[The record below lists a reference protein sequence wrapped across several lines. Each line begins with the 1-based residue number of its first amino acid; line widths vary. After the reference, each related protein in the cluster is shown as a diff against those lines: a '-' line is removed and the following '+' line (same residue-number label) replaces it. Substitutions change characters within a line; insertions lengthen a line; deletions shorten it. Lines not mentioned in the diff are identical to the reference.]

1 MGMKHK
7 SFRFGEWRV
16 DPATNTLSCGVLN
29 RQLEPRAMDVL
40 LYLCRHPHVVISAE
54 TLLDACW
61 GDVSPSDNAI
71 HKIITQL
78 RRALDD
84 SATEPRYIET
94 IRKRGY
100 RLLAELSYDD
110 EVSQGSWL
118 HASPFRGLEAF
129 EEQHAAIFFGRKLS
143 VDQLVQVVVA
153 QAQAACAM
161 VLVLGPSG
169 AGKTSLVQAGLI
181 PALKAG
187 AAPAESG
194 IAISAHVQLDC
205 ADMGQSGLLETLASV
220 LLDAEIDGRLLF
232 ENTSAAALAQHMA
245 QDLPSLIEHLQ
256 RQLPAIQL
264 LLFIDRFEAVFR
276 LPHVTD
282 TERAVFINVL
292 DQLARSGSMQLVL
305 ACRND
310 FYPHLASYPALMSL
324 KLSGGHFDLT
334 PPGSADIAQIV
345 RHPAQVAQLRYTVDE
360 RGEGLDEVLCHAAR
374 SGADSLPLL
383 QYCLQ
388 ELYRQ
393 RSPEGE
399 LSHAAFHAMGG
410 LEGAIG
416 ARAEQVISELGAPQI
431 AALPHVLSQLVLVAE
446 DEATVSS
453 RRVPWS
459 ALRNDAEIKLV
470 QALVDAHL
478 FVSDLQGGAPA
489 FGLAHEALLR
499 RWPRVVAWIEEHRQ
513 TLQIRSRIS
522 AQANRWQESGRKRDM
537 LLPSGTQTN
546 QARELLNATSLSLTQ
561 QEQNFIQSSLQSE
574 RRSERMRMII
584 MVVIT
589 CLALLAGVLGLTAR
603 SAQSLAEQRRSAAED
618 LMSYMLGEFVDKL
631 RPLGK
636 LDLLDSVSNRALAYL
651 SDKNNSNENETAL
664 MQRAKSLQVISEVK
678 IARANPEDA
687 STALLAGRDILLKI
701 LKDRPRDAA
710 LLKSAGENSFWLGQ
724 IHLDKQEWERSQYYF
739 EQYREFSDRFVIAE
753 PNNPDGWL
761 EQSYAHNNLGT
772 LALLSG
778 DPARAVHEFALSVDI
793 KTRVHQNSPHD
804 KRLTADLADSFSWLA
819 TAQVQQGML
828 QQAELVFAREVAVLQ
843 KLHDENPQ
851 DLLWVQRLSS
861 AWQHQAQ
868 VKQALGDA
876 NAAKQNLANARN
888 LMEKIISLEPQNRIW
903 QQNLYVVKTKIYD
916 LRSRELN
923 EKDAFADLNN
933 LHDGFSELSKL
944 EPKKLTLQ
952 MLTELIIQRRA
963 SMEFMTGRVT
973 DAAATLRPA
982 LEHLLQI
989 HQKTPADKA
998 LRITLLDALL
1008 LNAEI
1013 NLAQKNAAAARL
1025 NCTKAQEILNPLIK
1039 NSADFAVLVP
1049 SIKVNICLG
1058 QIDQATSFIKQ
1069 LEAMSYRDPAYMNY
1083 LSTHQLK
1090 KEIL

>member
-1 MGMKHK
+1 MKHK

-40 LYLCRHPHVVISAE
+40 LYLCSHPHVVVSAE

-129 EEQHAAIFFGRKLS
+129 EEQHAAIFFGRKVS

-187 AAPAESG
+187 AAPADSG
-194 IAISAHVQLDC
+194 IAISEHVQLDC
-205 ADMGQSGLLETLASV
+205 ADMGQSGLLETLASA
-220 LLDAEIDGRLLF
+220 LLDAELDGKLLF
-232 ENTSAAALAQHMA
+232 ENTSAAALAQRMA
-245 QDLPSLIEHLQ
+245 QDMPLLVEHLQ
-256 RQLPAIQL
+256 RRLPAIQL
-264 LLFIDRFEAVFR
+264 LLFIDRFEAIFR
-276 LPHVTD
+276 LPHVGD
-282 TERAVFINVL
+282 QERAVFVNVL
-292 DQLARSGSMQLVL
+292 DQLARSGCMQLVL

-310 FYPHLASYPALMSL
+310 FYPQLASYPALMTL

-345 RHPAQVAQLRYTVDE
+345 RHPAQAAQLRYTVDE
-360 RGEGLDEVLCHAAR
+360 HGEGLDQVLCNAAR
-374 SGADSLPLL
+374 AGADSLPLL

-393 RSPEGE
+393 RSADGE

-416 ARAEQVISELGAPQI
+416 ARAEQVISALGPAQI

-446 DEATVSS
+446 DETTVSS

-459 ALRNDAEIKLV
+459 SLRNDAENKLV

-513 TLQIRSRIS
+513 ALQVRSRIS
-522 AQANRWQESGRKRDM
+522 AHAQRWQDSGRQRDM

-546 QARELLNATSLSLTQ
+546 QARALLATSGFSFTA
-561 QEQNFIQSSLQSE
+561 QEQSFIQSSLQSE
-574 RRSERMRMII
+574 RRSERVRMAV
-584 MVVIT
+584 MVVVT
-589 CLALLAGVLGLTAR
+589 GLAFLAAVLGLTAR
-603 SAQSLAEQRRSAAED
+603 SAQTQAEAHRAEAEG
-618 LMSYMLGEFVDKL
+618 LMAYMLGEFVEKL

-636 LDLLDSVSNRALAYL
+636 LDLLDSVSSRALNYL
-651 SDKNNSNENETAL
+651 SDPARANESDNDSSLA
-664 MQRAKSLQVISEVK
+664 QRVKSLQLISEVK
-678 IARANPEDA
+678 IARADPAGAN
-687 STALLAGRDILLKI
+687 TALLAGREI
-701 LKDRPRDAA
+701 LKQLLQAKPADIS
-710 LLKSAGENSFWLGQ
+710 LLKSAGENAFWLGQ
-724 IHLDKQEWERSQYYF
+724 IHFDQKESDKAERYMEEYRAYSDQLAAAAPNDPASWMEQSFAHNSLGSIALQKGDVARAANEFAVSVDLKARAHAKTPGDKQ
-739 EQYREFSDRFVIAE
+739 
-753 PNNPDGWL
+753 
-761 EQSYAHNNLGT
+761 
-772 LALLSG
+772 
-778 DPARAVHEFALSVDI
+778 
-793 KTRVHQNSPHD
+793 
-804 KRLTADLADSFSWLA
+804 LTADLADSLSW
-819 TAQVQQGML
+819 
-828 QQAELVFAREVAVLQ
+828 QARADMQLG
-843 KLHDENPQ
+843 K
-851 DLLWVQRLSS
+851 LSS
-861 AWQHQAQ
+861 AEALYGRELKLLQSLHAEYPKETQWVKALSAAWSHQAEI
-868 VKQALGDA
+868 KQARG
-876 NAAKQNLANARN
+876 NLAASHDDLTQAHN
-888 LMEKIISLEPQNRIW
+888 LLQAVVEEDPSNRIW
-903 QQNLYVVKTKIYD
+903 QSSLYFAKLRLLQTNADRKATKPALGQLD
-916 LRSRELN
+916 KLEQG
-923 EKDAFADLNN
+923 FA
-933 LHDGFSELSKL
+933 ELSRL
-944 EPKKLTLQ
+944 EPKKLNLQ
-952 MLTELIIQRRA
+952 MQLANVQRYKAMLHLRDQQLK
-963 SMEFMTGRVT
+963 E
-973 DAAATLRPA
+973 AAVALQPA
-982 LEHLLQI
+982 LERLQLI
-989 HQKTPADKA
+989 HARAPDDQVI
-998 LRITLLDALL
+998 LNSLIDALL
-1008 LNAEI
+1008 LDADANPSQ
-1013 NLAQKNAAAARL
+1013 AQKQCEIAQSKLRPLVRNTGDFKLLSRWVQAHACLNQLDDASAAKK
-1025 NCTKAQEILNPLIK
+1025 T
-1039 NSADFAVLVP
+1039 
-1049 SIKVNICLG
+1049 
-1058 QIDQATSFIKQ
+1058 
-1069 LEAMSYRDPAYMNY
+1069 LEAMRYDDPDYVQY
-1083 LSTHQLK
+1083 LSTHPLK
-1090 KEIL
+1090 KASL

>member
-1 MGMKHK
+1 
-7 SFRFGEWRV
+7 
-16 DPATNTLSCGVLN
+16 
-29 RQLEPRAMDVL
+29 MDVL

-54 TLLDACW
+54 TLLEACW

-84 SATEPRYIET
+84 SATEPSYIET

-194 IAISAHVQLDC
+194 IAISEHVQLDC

-220 LLDAEIDGRLLF
+220 LLDAEVDGKLLF
-232 ENTSAAALAQHMA
+232 ENTSAAALAQRMA
-245 QDLPSLIEHLQ
+245 HDLPLLIEQLQ
-256 RQLPAIQL
+256 RQLPSIQL

-276 LPHVTD
+276 LPHVSD
-282 TERAVFINVL
+282 VECAVFINVL
-292 DQLARSGSMQLVL
+292 EQLARSGCMQLVL

-310 FYPHLASYPALMSL
+310 FYPHLASYPALMNL

-360 RGEGLDEVLCHAAR
+360 HGEGLDQVLCNAAR
-374 SGADSLPLL
+374 AGADSLPLL

-399 LSHAAFHAMGG
+399 LSHEAFYAMGG
-410 LEGAIG
+410 MEGAIG
-416 ARAEQVISELGAPQI
+416 ARAEQVISALGSAQI

-459 ALRNDAEIKLV
+459 ALRNDAENKLV

-478 FVSDLQGGAPA
+478 FVSDLQGGAPF

-513 TLQIRSRIS
+513 ALQVRSRIS
-522 AQANRWQESGRKRDM
+522 AQANRWQDSGRKRDM

-546 QARELLNATSLSLTQ
+546 QARELMSASSLSLTQ
-561 QEQNFIQSSLQSE
+561 REQSFIQSSLQSE
-574 RRSERMRMII
+574 RRNERVRMGV
-584 MVVIT
+584 MFVVT
-589 CLALLAGVLGLTAR
+589 GLAILAAVLGLTAR
-603 SAQSLAEQRRSAAED
+603 SAQIQAEAHRNEAEG
-618 LMSYMLGEFVDKL
+618 LMTYMLGEFAEKL

-636 LDLLDSVSNRALAYL
+636 LDLLDSVSNRALKYL
-651 SDKNNSNENETAL
+651 SDPSLGSDGETTLA
-664 MQRAKSLQVISEVK
+664 QRIKSLQLISEVR
-678 IARANPEDA
+678 IARADPLGAN
-687 STALLAGRDILLKI
+687 TALLVAKAILQKQLEDTPDDLTLLKN
-701 LKDRPRDAA
+701 
-710 LLKSAGENSFWLGQ
+710 AGENAFWLGQ
-724 IHLDKQEWERSQYYF
+724 IHLDQKEWNEARQYF
-739 EQYREFSDRFVIAE
+739 EQYRHFADRQATVAPAAI
-753 PNNPDGWL
+753 DSWI
-761 EQSYAHNNLGT
+761 EQSYAHSNLGT
-772 LALLSG
+772 VALRSG
-778 DPARAVHEFALSVDI
+778 DIATAASEFALSVNLKQRAYDTDA
-793 KTRVHQNSPHD
+793 KN
-804 KRLTADLADSFSWLA
+804 KRLAADLANGLSWQAAAQMQLGQLQLA
-819 TAQVQQGML
+819 EQLGVRELTLFQSL
-828 QQAELVFAREVAVLQ
+828 QNNYPTESVWTFGLA
-843 KLHDENPQ
+843 
-851 DLLWVQRLSS
+851 S
-861 AWQHQAQ
+861 AWSHRSEA
-868 VKQALGDA
+868 KQASGELAASYDA
-876 NAAKQNLANARN
+876 ITKAHALLQSIVEKDPSNRN
-888 LMEKIISLEPQNRIW
+888 WQRSMYISELRIIEAESMRSPPEQVITRLNEL
-903 QQNLYVVKTKIYD
+903 QQNLN
-916 LRSRELN
+916 ELIR
-923 EKDAFADLNN
+923 
-933 LHDGFSELSKL
+933 L
-944 EPKKLTLQ
+944 EPKKLALQ
-952 MLTELIIQRRA
+952 TMFANTQRLKAAVLLRQRRYA
-963 SMEFMTGRVT
+963 EAEANLMSGLSK
-973 DAAATLRPA
+973 LRQ
-982 LEHLLQI
+982 LNGSTSSDLFIRNSLIE
-989 HQKTPADKA
+989 T
-998 LRITLLDALL
+998 LL
-1008 LNAEI
+1008 LNADLVEQQNPSSSRPHCEEI
-1013 NLAQKNAAAARL
+1013 LMILRPHINGNADFRVLSPWVKAHACLGKNDEAAAAR
-1025 NCTKAQEILNPLIK
+1025 
-1039 NSADFAVLVP
+1039 
-1049 SIKVNICLG
+1049 
-1058 QIDQATSFIKQ
+1058 KQ
-1069 LEAMSYRDPAYMNY
+1069 LDIMSYRDPTYLNY
-1083 LSTHQLK
+1083 LSTHPQK
-1090 KEIL
+1090 KVKS

>member
-1 MGMKHK
+1 VNHK

-40 LYLCRHPHVVISAE
+40 LYLCRHPHVVVSAE

-61 GDVSPSDNAI
+61 GNVSPSDNAI

-194 IAISAHVQLDC
+194 IAISSHVQLDC

-220 LLDAEIDGRLLF
+220 LLDAEIGERLLF
-232 ENTSAAALAQHMA
+232 ENTSAAALAQRLTH
-245 QDLPSLIEHLQ
+245 DLPGLIEQLQ
-256 RQLPAIQL
+256 ARLPAIQL

-276 LPHVTD
+276 LPHISDVD
-282 TERAVFINVL
+282 RAVFINVL
-292 DQLARSGSMQLVL
+292 DQLARSGTMQLVL

-310 FYPHLASYPALMSL
+310 FYPHLASYPALMNL
-324 KLSGGHFDLT
+324 KLSGGHYDLT

-345 RHPAQVAQLRYTVDE
+345 RHPAQVAQLRYTVDDK
-360 RGEGLDEVLCHAAR
+360 GEGLDDVLCHAAR
-374 SGADSLPLL
+374 SGPDSLPLL

-393 RSPEGE
+393 RTPDGE
-399 LSHAAFHAMGG
+399 LTHAAFHAMGG

-416 ARAEQVISELGAPQI
+416 ARAEQVISALGAAQI

-446 DEATVSS
+446 DESTFSS

-459 ALRNDAEIKLV
+459 ALRNDAENKLV

-478 FVSDLQGGAPA
+478 FVSDLQGGVPF
-489 FGLAHEALLR
+489 FGIAHEALLR

-513 TLQIRSRIS
+513 ALQVRSRIS
-522 AQANRWQESGRKRDM
+522 AHANRWQESGRRRDM

-546 QARELLNATSLSLTQ
+546 QARQLLATSGFGLTP

-574 RRSERMRMII
+574 RHGERVRMAVMI
-584 MVVIT
+584 VVAG
-589 CLALLAGVLGLTAR
+589 LALLAGGLGITAR
-603 SAQSLAEQRRSAAED
+603 SAQTQAEAHRAEAED
-618 LMSYMLGEFVDKL
+618 LMGYMLGEFVEKL

-636 LDLLDSVSNRALAYL
+636 LDLLDSISNRALKYL
-651 SDKNNSNENETAL
+651 SDPSKGNDGNIAL
-664 MQRAKSLQVISEVK
+664 AQHAKSLQLISEVR
-678 IARANPEDA
+678 IERADPIGA
-687 STALLAGRDILLKI
+687 STALLAGRSILQKQLKTSPND
-701 LKDRPRDAA
+701 LR
-710 LLKSAGENSFWLGQ
+710 LLKSAGENAFWLGQ
-724 IHLDKQEWERSQYYF
+724 IHLDQKEWEQARRYF
-739 EQYREFSDRFVIAE
+739 EEYAEYADRQAAIE
-753 PNNPDGWL
+753 PQSIEAWI
-761 EQSYAHNNLGT
+761 EQSYAHSNLGT
-772 LALLSG
+772 VALRSSSLE
-778 DPARAVHEFALSVDI
+778 RAANEFALSVTL
-793 KTRVHQNSPHD
+793 KERAYKQQPEN
-804 KRLTADLADSFSWLA
+804 KRFASDLANSLSWQASAYIQLGKLALAQALNDRELVLLQSLYSKNPTEPVWGNRLA
-819 TAQVQQGML
+819 TAWTHQSKLKLAKGDIQGSSDASRKAYSL
-828 QQAELVFAREVAVLQ
+828 
-843 KLHDENPQ
+843 
-851 DLLWVQRLSS
+851 RLSI
-861 AWQHQAQ
+861 A
-868 VKQALGDA
+868 
-876 NAAKQNLANARN
+876 
-888 LMEKIISLEPQNRIW
+888 
-903 QQNLYVVKTKIYD
+903 
-916 LRSRELN
+916 
-923 EKDAFADLNN
+923 EKDPSNRTWQRDVYI
-933 LHDGFSELSKL
+933 SELSVIETETVKQQALLRLNKLQQNVAELARL
-944 EPKKLTLQ
+944 EPKRLALQ
-952 MLTELIIQRRA
+952 VLLANVQRQQA
-963 SMEFMTGRVT
+963 VIYLQQGQQTK
-973 DAAATLRPA
+973 AAESLAPA
-982 LEHLLQI
+982 LEKLEQLHTS
-989 HQKTPADKA
+989 TPTDTLIRNA
-998 LRITLLDALL
+998 LVDTLLL
-1008 LNAEI
+1008 
-1013 NLAQKNAAAARL
+1013 
-1025 NCTKAQEILNPLIK
+1025 
-1039 NSADFAVLVP
+1039 SADLSPQRNDGGAHAKCEAVLDILKP
-1049 SIKVNICLG
+1049 
-1058 QIDQATSFIKQ
+1058 FIKGSVDFQ
-1069 LEAMSYRDPAYMNY
+1069 VLAPWVQAHVCLSRNESAAPLQKKLDAMPYRDPAYLDY
-1083 LSTHQLK
+1083 LSTHPLK
-1090 KEIL
+1090 RASS

>member
-1 MGMKHK
+1 MKHK

-187 AAPAESG
+187 AAPADSG
-194 IAISAHVQLDC
+194 IAISSHVQLDC
-205 ADMGQSGLLETLASV
+205 ADMGQAGLLETLASV
-220 LLDAEIDGRLLF
+220 LLDAEIDDKLLF
-232 ENTSAAALAQHMA
+232 ENTSASALAQRLA
-245 QDLPSLIEHLQ
+245 QDLPGLIEQLQ
-256 RQLPAIQL
+256 QKLPTIRL

-276 LPHVTD
+276 LPHITD
-282 TERAVFINVL
+282 AERAVFISVL

-310 FYPHLASYPALMSL
+310 FYPHLASYPALMNL

-360 RGEGLDEVLCHAAR
+360 RGEGLDDVLCNAAR
-374 SGADSLPLL
+374 SGPDSLPLL

-393 RSPEGE
+393 RTPEGE
-399 LSHAAFHAMGG
+399 LTHAAFHAMGG

-416 ARAEQVISELGAPQI
+416 ARAEQVISALGSAQI

-446 DEATVSS
+446 DESTVSS

-459 ALRNDAEIKLV
+459 ALRNDAENKLV

-478 FVSDLQGGAPA
+478 FVSDLQGGAPT
-489 FGLAHEALLR
+489 FGIAHEALLR
-499 RWPRVVAWIEEHRQ
+499 RWPRVVEWIEEHRQ
-513 TLQIRSRIS
+513 ALQIRSRIS

-546 QARELLNATSLSLTQ
+546 QARQLLATSGFSFSP
-561 QEQNFIQSSLQSE
+561 QEQSFVQASLQSE
-574 RRSERMRMII
+574 RRSERVRMGVMI
-584 MVVIT
+584 VVT
-589 CLALLAGVLGLTAR
+589 SLALLAGGLGLTAR
-603 SAQSLAEQRRSAAED
+603 SAQTQAEAHRAEAED
-618 LMSYMLGEFVDKL
+618 LMGYMLGEFVEKL

-636 LDLLDSVSNRALAYL
+636 LDLLDSVSNRALKYL
-651 SDKNNSNENETAL
+651 SAPARSVGSNTAL
-664 MQRAKSLQVISEVK
+664 AQRAKSLQLIAEVR
-678 IARANPEDA
+678 IERADTNGA
-687 STALLAGRDILLKI
+687 VAALMAGRDILRHQLERAPMDSDI
-701 LKDRPRDAA
+701 LKA
-710 LLKSAGENSFWLGQ
+710 AGENAFWLGQ
-724 IHLDKQEWERSQYYF
+724 IYFDQKEWEKTQQHFDAYLSY
-739 EQYREFSDRFVIAE
+739 SDRLAATSPENVDSWI
-753 PNNPDGWL
+753 
-761 EQSYAHNNLGT
+761 EQSYAHNSLGS
-772 LALLSG
+772 LALRRNDLK
-778 DPARAVHEFALSVDI
+778 RAASEFALSMQL
-793 KTRVHQNSPHD
+793 KQRASASQPENH
-804 KRLTADLADSFSWLA
+804 RLTANLADSFSWLA
-819 TAQVQQGML
+819 STQLQLGKISIAESLYAQELALLKQL
-828 QQAELVFAREVAVLQ
+828 HDKSPSDTLWLKPLAAAWLHQAE
-843 KLHDENPQ
+843 
-851 DLLWVQRLSS
+851 
-861 AWQHQAQ
+861 
-868 VKQALGDA
+868 VKQAIGDVTTSD
-876 NAAKQNLANARN
+876 
-888 LMEKIISLEPQNRIW
+888 ISLASAHELLEILVTKDPSNRAW
-903 QQNLYVVKTKIYD
+903 QRDLYIAELKIFD
-916 LRSRELN
+916 LRVKSMEQSQALAKLQR
-923 EKDAFADLNN
+923 
-933 LHDGFSELSKL
+933 LHTGLSTLSQL
-944 EPKKLTLQ
+944 EPKKLNLQ
-952 MLTELIIQRRA
+952 MLVAGVAQRRA
-963 SMEFMTGRVT
+963 AIEMHYGRLS
-973 DAAATLRPA
+973 DASKILKPA
-982 LEHLLQI
+982 IEKLN
-989 HQKTPADKA
+989 
-998 LRITLLDALL
+998 RIYDSASQDHIIRSYLIDALL
-1008 LNAEI
+1008 LNADI
-1013 NLAQKNAAAARL
+1013 DAQLQDLAGVRKNCQTA
-1025 NCTKAQEILNPLIK
+1025 KEILQPLVK
-1039 NSADFAVLVP
+1039 DSADFRILAPWVKTGV
-1049 SIKVNICLG
+1049 CLQEYS
-1058 QIDQATSFIKQ
+1058 QISPALKL
-1069 LEAMSYRDPAYMNY
+1069 LEIINYRDVNYTHY
-1083 LSTHQLK
+1083 LSTHPPK
-1090 KEIL
+1090 KATL

>member
-1 MGMKHK
+1 MKHK
-7 SFRFGEWRV
+7 SFRFGQWRV

-61 GDVSPSDNAI
+61 GDISPSDNAI

-194 IAISAHVQLDC
+194 IAISNHVQLDC

-220 LLDAEIDGRLLF
+220 LLDAEVDGQLLF
-232 ENTSAAALAQHMA
+232 ENISAAGLAQRLAH
-245 QDLPSLIEHLQ
+245 DLPLLIEHLQ
-256 RQLPAIQL
+256 RQLPAIRL
-264 LLFIDRFEAVFR
+264 LVFIDRFEAVFR
-276 LPHVTD
+276 LPHVND
-282 TERAVFINVL
+282 GERAAFINVL
-292 DQLARSGSMQLVL
+292 DQLARSCCMQLVL

-310 FYPHLASYPALMSL
+310 FYPQLASYPALMNL
-324 KLSGGHFDLT
+324 KLNGGHYDLT
-334 PPGSADIAQIV
+334 PPGSADIGQIV
-345 RHPAQVAQLRYTVDE
+345 RHPAQVAQLRYTIDAQ
-360 RGEGLDEVLCHAAR
+360 GEGLDELLCRTAL

-393 RSPEGE
+393 RSADGE

-416 ARAEQVISELGAPQI
+416 ARAEQVISALGAAQI

-446 DEATVSS
+446 DETTVSS

-459 ALRNDAEIKLV
+459 ALHNEAEHKLV

-513 TLQIRSRIS
+513 ALQMRSRIS
-522 AQANRWQESGRKRDM
+522 AQARRWHDSGSKRDM

-546 QARELLNATSLSLTQ
+546 QARQLLATSSLSLTP
-561 QEQNFIQSSLQSE
+561 QEQQFIQSSLQSE
-574 RRSERMRMII
+574 RRSERVRLGVMI
-584 MVVIT
+584 VVT
-589 CLALLAGVLGLTAR
+589 SLAILAAALGLTAR
-603 SAQSLAEQRRSAAED
+603 SAQTQAETHRAEAED
-618 LMSYMLGEFVDKL
+618 LMGYMLGEFADKL

-636 LDLLDSVSNRALAYL
+636 LDLLDSISNRALSYL
-651 SDKNNSNENETAL
+651 SNTTQSNDDTTL
-664 MQRAKSLQVISEVK
+664 TQRAKSLQLISEVRL
-678 IARANPEDA
+678 ARADPIGAN
-687 STALLAGRDILLKI
+687 TALLAGRGILQNQLKSLPKNTPLLKI
-701 LKDRPRDAA
+701 
-710 LLKSAGENSFWLGQ
+710 AGENAFWLGQ
-724 IHLDKQEWERSQYYF
+724 IHLDQKEWDKSRHYF
-739 EQYREFSDRFVIAE
+739 EEYRDYANRFADAA
-753 PNNPDGWL
+753 PDDVNGWI
-761 EQSYAHNNLGT
+761 EQSYAHNSLGT
-772 LALLSG
+772 LSLRSG
-778 DPARAVHEFALSVDI
+778 DIHRAEKEFALSVEL
-793 KTRVHQNSPHD
+793 KTKAYAKKVGD
-804 KRLTADLADSFSWLA
+804 KQLTSDLADSLSWQASVEMQLGKLA
-819 TAQVQQGML
+819 EARLRYDRELELLESLHMTYPSDTLWISRLSYAWSHQSELRQACGDLSASHDAAKRAHELL
-828 QQAELVFAREVAVLQ
+828 QIIVDKDTSNRVWQRNLHTMEWRMVETESKEPAASSLGRLNKLQKNFAELSQ
-843 KLHDENPQ
+843 
-851 DLLWVQRLSS
+851 
-861 AWQHQAQ
+861 
-868 VKQALGDA
+868 
-876 NAAKQNLANARN
+876 
-888 LMEKIISLEPQNRIW
+888 
-903 QQNLYVVKTKIYD
+903 
-916 LRSRELN
+916 
-923 EKDAFADLNN
+923 
-933 LHDGFSELSKL
+933 L
-944 EPKKLTLQ
+944 EPKKLNLQ
-952 MLTELIIQRRA
+952 MLGASVQRRRA
-963 SMEFMTGRVT
+963 SLLMRENKTLQAELMLNEAVAKLRQLHK
-973 DAAATLRPA
+973 AA
-982 LEHLLQI
+982 
-989 HQKTPADKA
+989 PADLAISRA
-998 LRITLLDALL
+998 LADALL
-1008 LNAEI
+1008 LGAEFQEAKDEVTAHSYCRQVQDLLLPLVKSSMDFHVI
-1013 NLAQKNAAAARL
+1013 APWV
-1025 NCTKAQEILNPLIK
+1025 KAH
-1039 NSADFAVLVP
+1039 
-1049 SIKVNICLG
+1049 ICLNKR
-1058 QIDQATSFIKQ
+1058 DQVVNEEKL
-1069 LEAMSYRDPAYMNY
+1069 LEQMQYRDPSYLHY
-1083 LSTHQLK
+1083 LSYHPPK
-1090 KEIL
+1090 KVKP

>member
-1 MGMKHK
+1 MNQK
-7 SFRFGEWRV
+7 SFRFGQWRV

-40 LYLCRHPHVVISAE
+40 LYLSRHPHVVVSAE

-61 GDVSPSDNAI
+61 GEVSPSDNAI

-84 SATEPRYIET
+84 SATEPKYIET

-181 PALKAG
+181 PALKSG

-220 LLDAEIDGRLLF
+220 LLDAEIDDRLLF
-232 ENTSAAALAQHMA
+232 ENTSAAALAQRLTN
-245 QDLPSLIEHLQ
+245 DLPGLIEQLQ
-256 RQLPAIQL
+256 KQLPTIRL

-276 LPHVTD
+276 LPHISDV
-282 TERAVFINVL
+282 ERAVFINVL

-324 KLSGGHFDLT
+324 KLSGGHYDLT

-360 RGEGLDEVLCHAAR
+360 QGEGLDEVLCQAAR
-374 SGADSLPLL
+374 SGPDSLPLL

-393 RSPEGE
+393 RTADGE
-399 LSHAAFHAMGG
+399 LTHAAFHAMGG

-416 ARAEQVISELGAPQI
+416 ARAEQVITALKPEQI

-446 DEATVSS
+446 DESTVSS

-459 ALRNDAEIKLV
+459 ALRNEAENKLV

-478 FVSDLQGGAPA
+478 FVSDLQGGAPY
-489 FGLAHEALLR
+489 FGIAHEALLR
-499 RWPRVVAWIEEHRQ
+499 RWPRVVAWVEEHRQ
-513 TLQIRSRIS
+513 ALQIRSRIS

-546 QARELLNATSLSLTQ
+546 QARELLQHGALSFTT
-561 QEQNFIQSSLQSE
+561 QEQNFIQASLQSVRRNE
-574 RRSERMRMII
+574 RVRMGVMI
-584 MVVIT
+584 VVT
-589 CLALLAGVLGLTAR
+589 CLAMLAGGLGLAAR
-603 SAQSLAEQRRSAAED
+603 SAQSQAEQNRADAES
-618 LMSYMLGEFVDKL
+618 LMTYMLGEFVEKL

-636 LDLLDSVSNRALAYL
+636 LDLLDSVSNRALLYL
-651 SDKNNSNENETAL
+651 SDKSKADGNDEAL
-664 MQRAKSLQVISEVK
+664 AQRAKSLQLISEVK
-678 IARANPEDA
+678 IARADSIGAN
-687 STALLAGRDILLKI
+687 TALLAGRNILHQQLQAKPV
-701 LKDRPRDAA
+701 DTT
-710 LLKSAGENSFWLGQ
+710 LLKSAGENAFWLGQ
-724 IHLDKQEWERSQYYF
+724 IHFDRKEWEKAQQYF
-739 EQYREFSDRFVIAE
+739 DEYRVLSDRLAAANPTDAE
-753 PNNPDGWL
+753 GWI
-761 EQSYAHNNLGT
+761 EQSFAHNTLGT
-772 LALLSG
+772 LALQRS
-778 DPARAVHEFALSVDI
+778 DVERASKEFELSVEL
-793 KTRVHQNSPHD
+793 KALAHKKNPND
-804 KRLTADLADSFSWLA
+804 KRLTANLGDTLSWLA
-819 TAQVQQGML
+819 STKMQLGYLREAEALSEQEL
-828 QQAELVFAREVAVLQ
+828 RLLEKLHNENPADNLWLKPLAAAFIHQAEA
-843 KLHDENPQ
+843 
-851 DLLWVQRLSS
+851 
-861 AWQHQAQ
+861 
-868 VKQALGDA
+868 KQALGDLS
-876 NAAKQNLANARN
+876 AAASSLNTAHGLLSSLVSRDPSNRAWQRDLYITD
-888 LMEKIISLEPQNRIW
+888 LKIL
-903 QQNLYVVKTKIYD
+903 D
-916 LRSRELN
+916 LN
-923 EKDAFADLNN
+923 EKNVTPAQAMVDIEKLHAN
-933 LHDGFSELSKL
+933 LAELSNL
-944 EPKKLTLQ
+944 EPKKLNLRMLVAVAIQRKATLQ
-952 MLTELIIQRRA
+952 LHNGKN
-963 SMEFMTGRVT
+963 F
-973 DAAATLRPA
+973 DAALTLKPA
-982 LEHLLQI
+982 LAELQ
-989 HQKTPADKA
+989 TVYSAAPTDRV
-998 LRITLLDALL
+998 LRSNVLDCLL

-1013 NLAQKNAAAARL
+1013 ELAQQNPAA
-1025 NCTKAQEILNPLIK
+1025 AQEIYKTVLTTLSPFSK
-1039 NSADFAVLVP
+1039 NSKDFQILVP
-1049 SIKVNICLG
+1049 LAKAYIGLNDFEHANEIIIKINKIEY
-1058 QIDQATSFIKQ
+1058 K
-1069 LEAMSYRDPAYMNY
+1069 EKNY
-1083 LSTHQLK
+1083 LKYISTHQRK
-1090 KEIL
+1090 